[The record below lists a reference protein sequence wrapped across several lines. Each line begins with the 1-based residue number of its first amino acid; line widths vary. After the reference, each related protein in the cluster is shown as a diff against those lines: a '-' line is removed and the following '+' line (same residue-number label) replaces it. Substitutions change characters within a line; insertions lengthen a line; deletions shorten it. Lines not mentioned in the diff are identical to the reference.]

1 MTPKRLKI
9 RVVNHLVM
17 PVLVACSCNMSSIL
31 KDISTKLIMKVNLK
45 IEKKTAL
52 KSDNPEIGA

>member
-1 MTPKRLKI
+1 MTPKRLK
-9 RVVNHLVM
+9 M

-31 KDISTKLIMKVNLK
+31 KDLSTKLIMKVNLK